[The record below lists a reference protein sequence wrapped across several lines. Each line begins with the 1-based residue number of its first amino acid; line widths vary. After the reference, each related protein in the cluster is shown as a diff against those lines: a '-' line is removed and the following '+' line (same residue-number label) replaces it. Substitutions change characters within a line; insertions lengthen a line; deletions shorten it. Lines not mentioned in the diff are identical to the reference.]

1 MRKEKI
7 SEIVG
12 SISTKYVDEAVLY
25 TGKTKKLRYS
35 VLKWGAAAACLCLA
49 LVAAIA
55 VPKLIAADETVASA
69 GVPDYPAMIMIDDK
83 VYKDSGKM
91 LGLIDIAGYDGQ
103 IISTCSEVPTENNQ
117 SNFGI
122 GNAYIHGSNNT
133 IYVQFEDG
141 WYIFVP
147 YETGD
152 TFSADKLSEQDKMA
166 LDPGYNAD

>member
-12 SISTKYVDEAVLY
+12 NISTKYIDEAALY

-35 VLKWGAAAACLCLA
+35 VLKWGTVAACLCLA

-55 VPKLIAADETVASA
+55 VPKLIAADDTVVSA
-69 GVPDYPAMIMIDDK
+69 GVSDYPAMIMIDGK
-83 VYKDSGKM
+83 IYKDSGKM

-103 IISTCSEVPTENNQ
+103 IISACNEVPTENNQ
-117 SNFGI
+117 SNFGT
-122 GNAYIHGSNNT
+122 GFAYIHGSNNT

-152 TFSADKLSEQDKMA
+152 TVNVDDLSEQDKQA
-166 LDPGYNAD
+166 LDPNYNAD